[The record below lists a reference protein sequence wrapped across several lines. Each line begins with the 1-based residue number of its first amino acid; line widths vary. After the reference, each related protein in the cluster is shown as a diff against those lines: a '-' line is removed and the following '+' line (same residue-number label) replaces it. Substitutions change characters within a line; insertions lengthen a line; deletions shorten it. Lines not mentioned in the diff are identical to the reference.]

1 VMITGETEQ
10 QFLNRAFEVGANFVL
25 FKPVDKRALLRLL
38 RVVEAPMERERQR
51 FARVH
56 VNCKVTMELD
66 DKRTEGMTL
75 DLSVNGMMV
84 KASHVFP
91 VDTRLQIN
99 LKLDRSESEIR
110 GAARVVRLVGEDC
123 MGLFLETVSATERAK
138 LQDFLLPLIPPE

>member
-1 VMITGETEQ
+1 
-10 QFLNRAFEVGANFVL
+10 
-25 FKPVDKRALLRLL
+25 
-38 RVVEAPMERERQR
+38 MERERQR

-56 VNCKVTMELD
+56 VNCQVTMEAD

-84 KASHVFP
+84 KSSHVFP

-110 GAARVVRLVGEDC
+110 GAARVVRLVGDDC
-123 MGLFLETVSATERAK
+123 MGLLLETVSATERAK